1 VGATTWTG
9 GWTSGAIPPPS
20 SIVRI
25 RNELPTILWWN
36 RGDEVDTGRQQRLR
50 VTDLMKSS
58 RAGGRPLA
66 SAQAVVAGLWLFSA
80 AGGLVIV
87 INAVMGIDPAARD
100 AWTAVIVFALVAIDA
115 LTCTTVGA
123 LIVMRRPDNVV
134 GWLLA
139 AIGVGLVL
147 TFAGFG
153 LAGTRTAQAGPDDS
167 LAGLALWTGVIAFNP
182 TLAIVGLVM
191 MVFPD
196 GHLPSPRWRAP
207 IGAVIVMMI
216 AATSVIAIKPGDFDP
231 TLPPNPFGFDHPV
244 VQMIAP
250 VALAAAS
257 VVGLVSILL
266 GAVAVGWR
274 FARARGDTREQI
286 KWFLGAVSLV
296 ALTIV
301 PGIVVTSTPFTATSE
316 GGSQEFGIFDVVGAA
331 SLALLPMAIGVAI
344 LRYRLYDIDRL
355 ISRTVGW
362 VLTTVVLLAVF
373 ATGIV
378 AIQAVL
384 ARVIQGQTLAVAAS
398 TLATFAL
405 FQPVRRRVQG
415 AVDRRF
421 DRAHYDAARVIEGF
435 SASLRD
441 ELELGT
447 ISHEIMR
454 VATDAVR
461 PASAAVWLRPGF
473 RVQPREGSQNAPP

>member
-1 VGATTWTG
+1 
-9 GWTSGAIPPPS
+9 
-20 SIVRI
+20 
-25 RNELPTILWWN
+25 
-36 RGDEVDTGRQQRLR
+36 
-50 VTDLMKSS
+50 MKSS
-58 RAGGRPLA
+58 RSAGRPLA
-66 SAQAVVAGLWLFSA
+66 SARAVAAGLWLFSA

-87 INAVMGIDPAARD
+87 ITAIIGIDPAARD
-100 AWTAVIVFALVAIDA
+100 AWTVVIVFALVAIDA

-123 LIVMRRPDNVV
+123 LIVMRRPDNLV

-167 LAGLALWTGVIAFNP
+167 LAGFALWTGVVAFNP
-182 TLAIVGLVM
+182 TMAIVGLVM

-196 GHLPSPRWRAP
+196 GRLPSPRWRAP
-207 IGAVIVMMI
+207 IRAVIVMFI
-216 AATSVIAIKPGDFDP
+216 AATSVIAIKPGLFDP

-244 VQMIAP
+244 IQTIAP
-250 VALAAAS
+250 VALAAVS
-257 VVGLVSILL
+257 VVGLGSILL

-274 FARARGDTREQI
+274 FLRARGDTREQI

-301 PGIVVTSTPFTATSE
+301 PGIVVTTTPLTATSE
-316 GGSQEFGIFDVVGAA
+316 GGSQEFGIFDVVGGA
-331 SLALLPMAIGVAI
+331 SLALLPISIGVAI

-362 VLTTVVLLAVF
+362 VLTTVVLLVVF
-373 ATGIV
+373 GTGIV

-384 ARVIQGQTLAVAAS
+384 AGVMQGQTLAVAAS
-398 TLATFAL
+398 TLTAFAL
-405 FQPVRRRVQG
+405 FQPIRRRVQG

-435 SASLRD
+435 SEWLRN
-441 ELELGT
+441 ELDLGT
-447 ISHEIMR
+447 LSDEITR

-461 PASAAVWLRPGF
+461 PASAAIWLRPGF
-473 RVQPREGSQNAPP
+473 RVQQGERSKKASP